1 MTARRRTAS
10 RIANRDV
17 AAVFDAYPPRVRSK
31 LLALRRLVLDV
42 AAETACVGEIE
53 ETLKWG
59 QPSYLTT
66 ASGSGSLIR
75 IDQVK
80 SPDGACAVYFHCQ
93 TNLVPRFRKRFGD
106 VFTFE
111 GNRAIVFEDGDEIP
125 RDELRHCIALA
136 LTYHRDKRSPTSTR
150 RRASR

>member
-1 MTARRRTAS
+1 VTARRRATS

-17 AAVFDAYPPRVRSK
+17 AAVFDAYPLRVRTK

-42 AAETACVGEIE
+42 AAETAGVGELE
-53 ETLKWG
+53 ETLKWR

-66 ASGSGSLIR
+66 TSGSGSLIR

-80 SPDGACAVYFHCQ
+80 SADGAYAVYFHCQ

-106 VFTFE
+106 VLTFE

-136 LTYHRDKRSPTSTR
+136 LTYHRDKRRAATR
-150 RRASR
+150 RRSAR